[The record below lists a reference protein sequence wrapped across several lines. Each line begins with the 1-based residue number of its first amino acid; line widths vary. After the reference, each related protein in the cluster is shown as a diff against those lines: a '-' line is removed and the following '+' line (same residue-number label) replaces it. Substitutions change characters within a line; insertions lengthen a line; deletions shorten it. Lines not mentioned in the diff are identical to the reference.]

1 MSGARPAL
9 DKLTD
14 SIGQSLSAY
23 VASGILNEL
32 EWAVTRA
39 ENMDVKS
46 FQAKKGKDLWC
57 TFPII
62 HSTIQKKR
70 PDANIFI
77 KGTPAARPTT
87 STASAA
93 ASTTTAKTPTA
104 S

>member
-1 MSGARPAL
+1 MGAALYDRDSLTLKFFNRHQGTPLSGARPPL
-9 DKLTD
+9 DKLTE

-57 TFPII
+57 TFSHDTTPI
-62 HSTIQKKR
+62 QR
-70 PDANIFI
+70 PRGYANIAFE
-77 KGTPAARPTT
+77 
-87 STASAA
+87 
-93 ASTTTAKTPTA
+93 
-104 S
+104 